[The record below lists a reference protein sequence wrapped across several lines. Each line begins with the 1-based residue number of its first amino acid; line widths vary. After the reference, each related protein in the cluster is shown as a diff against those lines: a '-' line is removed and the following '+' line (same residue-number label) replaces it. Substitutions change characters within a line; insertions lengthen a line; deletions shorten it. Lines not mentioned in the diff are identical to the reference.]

1 MATEYK
7 TSEVAK
13 IAKTSKQSLYN
24 WLKNKKISEPTR
36 DRNGFR
42 IWTDNDLK
50 TVLEFKNR
58 RSSL

>member
-1 MATEYK
+1 MASEYK
-7 TSEVAK
+7 TSEIAK
-13 IAKTSKQSLYN
+13 IAKTTKQNLYN
-24 WLKNKKISEPTR
+24 WLKKKKIPEPAR

-50 TVLEFKNR
+50 AVLEFKNR

>member
-1 MATEYK
+1 MAAEYK
-7 TSEVAK
+7 TKEVAR
-13 IAKTSKQSLYN
+13 IAKITKQSLYN
-24 WLKNKKISEPTR
+24 WLKSKKIPEPNR

-50 TVLEFKNR
+50 TVLEFKNK

>member
-1 MATEYK
+1 MAAEYK
-7 TSEVAK
+7 TSEVAR

-24 WLKNKKISEPTR
+24 WLKNKKIQEPVR

-50 TVLEFKNR
+50 IVLEFKNKR
-58 RSSL
+58 LHL